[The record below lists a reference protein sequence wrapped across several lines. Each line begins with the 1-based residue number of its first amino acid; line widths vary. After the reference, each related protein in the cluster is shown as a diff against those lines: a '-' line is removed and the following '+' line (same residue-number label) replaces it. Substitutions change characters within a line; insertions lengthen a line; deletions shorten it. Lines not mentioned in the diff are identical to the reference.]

1 MRAIAALAVL
11 SESAFALP
19 ASGQSGSSLGM
30 VEGSVCPD
38 NSHAIFHACAL
49 EAARTATPPSTP
61 EGRPDFNGYWLRRA
75 WAFESLEAH
84 PVTPDDFGGPSAV
97 VDPADGL
104 VPMQDWAVEQSR
116 INAEQYLHHNAACI
130 LAGPAGTMYMTSR
143 FQFIQGATHLVMVG
157 VPRITYLPYPFQI
170 VQTANQ
176 VTMLYEYSHVF
187 RNIYIDSEHPPGPIQ
202 WWMGDSRAQWE
213 GDTLVVD
220 VVHFTDR
227 TWFDRSGNFHSED
240 LHVVERYT
248 LTGPDHIRYEA
259 TIEDP
264 KVFSRPWTMSM
275 PLYRRQE
282 SNIQILEYE
291 CGAYI
296 EEARDAE

>member
-1 MRAIAALAVL
+1 MA
-11 SESAFALP
+11 
-19 ASGQSGSSLGM
+19 
-30 VEGSVCPD
+30 D
-38 NSHAIFHACAL
+38 
-49 EAARTATPPSTP
+49 
-61 EGRPDFNGYWLRRA
+61 GRPDLRGVWQA
-75 WAFESLEAH
+75 LNTANWNI
-84 PVTPDDFGGPSAV
+84 
-97 VDPADGL
+97 
-104 VPMQDWAVEQSR
+104 QDHA
-116 INAEQYLHHNAACI
+116 AEL
-130 LAGPAGTMYMTSR
+130 GVPAGQGVVEGDELPYLPDALTQRWENYENR
-143 FQFIQGATHLVMVG
+143 FTEDPEAKCFMAG

-170 VQTANQ
+170 VQTADQ
-176 VTMLYEYSHVF
+176 VTILYEYAHVF

-202 WWMGDSRAQWE
+202 WWMGDSRAHWE
-213 GDTLVVD
+213 GDTMVVD
-220 VVHFTDR
+220 VIHFTDR

-248 LTGPDHIRYEA
+248 LTGPDHIWYEA

-282 SNIQILEYE
+282 SSIQILEYE

>member
-1 MRAIAALAVL
+1 MA
-11 SESAFALP
+11 
-19 ASGQSGSSLGM
+19 
-30 VEGSVCPD
+30 D
-38 NSHAIFHACAL
+38 
-49 EAARTATPPSTP
+49 
-61 EGRPDFNGYWLRRA
+61 GRPDLRGVWQA
-75 WAFESLEAH
+75 LNTANWNI
-84 PVTPDDFGGPSAV
+84 
-97 VDPADGL
+97 
-104 VPMQDWAVEQSR
+104 QDHG
-116 INAEQYLHHNAACI
+116 AEL
-130 LAGPAGTMYMTSR
+130 GVPAG
-143 FQFIQGATHLVMVG
+143 QGVVEGNELPYLPDALAQRWENYENRLTEDPEAKCFMPG

-170 VQTANQ
+170 VQTADQ
-176 VTMLYEYSHVF
+176 VTILYEYAHVF

-202 WWMGDSRAQWE
+202 WWMGDSRAHWE

-220 VVHFTDR
+220 VIHFTDR

-248 LTGPDHIRYEA
+248 LTGPDHMWYEA

-264 KVFSRPWTMSM
+264 RVFSSPWTMSM
-275 PLYRRQE
+275 PLYRRLE